1 MAPFESPPDLICP
14 ECGRRYAPGFIFCPV
29 DGAELPVAGSDKSGS
44 LDTTQRP
51 PQGVPG
57 PKRTARTVPAWVSAA
72 VAALL
77 LASLAWGVWRGVRP
91 YELIVEFPA
100 SADVQ
105 AGDRVF
111 IGKSA
116 IGSVHAVATVDGTTT
131 TRLRIDSEH
140 IPEMIQGTRFFALPE
155 VPFVS
160 PKGIHVFVPDTP
172 DQVERLA
179 NRSQIKGETSA
190 GEFIGLIAR
199 EKGLTGISDFTS
211 GFGELIIPSSRKR
224 SDGKLDR

>member
-1 MAPFESPPDLICP
+1 MAPFESPPELICP

-29 DGAELPVAGSDKSGS
+29 DGAELPVGRSDQSGS
-44 LDTTQRP
+44 RDTTQRP

-57 PKRTARTVPAWVSAA
+57 PKRTARAIPGWVSAVVGA
-72 VAALL
+72 FL

-105 AGDRVF
+105 VGDRVF

-160 PKGIHVFVPDTP
+160 PKGVHVYVPDRRNP
-172 DQVERLA
+172 GDRLT
-179 NRSQIKGETSA
+179 NRSKLQGETSA
-190 GEFIGLIAR
+190 GEFIGLVAR
-199 EKGLTGISDFTS
+199 EKGLSGISDFTS
-211 GFGELIIPSSRKR
+211 GFGELIMPSSRKR
-224 SDGKLDR
+224 SDGKSDR